1 MFKII
6 ANVGAWE
13 TLYVSSQASGSLRR
27 FLPNDVSYAKGKLA
41 IAQDHDLLVERLL
54 ISGEGARPRVI
65 VLISEGGAG
74 MGIASRIKAELG
86 SSLAAILDAKT
97 LADSVRSQREVNQF
111 CEQLDVAMVADH
123 ERSLNRK
130 RESKQA
136 TSAAKTAKILS
147 IIGLAA
153 ATASIFLPY
162 LLDGSKPQQQTNSAE
177 LKLDI
182 SNLGEK
188 IADLELRHA
197 RSTVQ
202 ISELSGHSHVN
213 ADSKFAKQIKDLE
226 QRVLLYE
233 KALTK
238 GRQEIFAESIEV
250 ELRSNSRM
258 PKQGNVVSLTASDS
272 EGSYL
277 LRERSLDLSLIHI

>member
-1 MFKII
+1 
-6 ANVGAWE
+6 
-13 TLYVSSQASGSLRR
+13 
-27 FLPNDVSYAKGKLA
+27 
-41 IAQDHDLLVERLL
+41 
-54 ISGEGARPRVI
+54 
-65 VLISEGGAG
+65 

-277 LRERSLDLSLIHI
+277 LRERSLDSVLACWIEPLDGLDRTKFSVLETSGSKGNDLLLKYKLLEADTYVKARIRIHFIIQRHESFQDRQ